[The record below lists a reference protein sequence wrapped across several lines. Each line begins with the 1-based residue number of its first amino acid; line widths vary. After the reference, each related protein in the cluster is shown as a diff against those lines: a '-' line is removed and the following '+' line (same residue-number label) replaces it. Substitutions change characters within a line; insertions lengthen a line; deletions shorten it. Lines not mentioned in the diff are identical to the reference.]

1 MMKSIV
7 PLVVVVAKGVRDT
20 CDVGKSGP
28 FRTKVI
34 VIVFFLLILL
44 NAKASKTQQRKC

>member
-7 PLVVVVAKGVRDT
+7 PLLVVVAKGVRDT

-34 VIVFFLLILL
+34 VIVFFLILL

>member
-28 FRTKVI
+28 FRTKVV
-34 VIVFFLLILL
+34 VIVFFFNIT
-44 NAKASKTQQRKC
+44 KRKSSETQQRKC

>member
-34 VIVFFLLILL
+34 VIVFLILL
-44 NAKASKTQQRKC
+44 NAKASKTQHRKC